1 MRSKNTCV
9 LAAKTRMEK
18 LKMDVHFPTFRPH
31 PLVPGGHLQTILGC
45 YFFRQ
50 PVPYTAARH
59 LVTLPD
65 GDQIV
70 LHDDRPQKWQPG
82 DPVALLVH
90 GLGGSHLSGY
100 MQRGASKLNA
110 HGVRVFRM
118 DLRGC
123 GAGLGLAKHL
133 CHAGRSEDV
142 AAALQDINHRCM
154 HSPSVVIGFSM
165 GANMVLKLAG
175 EWGEQ
180 SPENVL
186 GVMAVA
192 PPVDLQACCTELQ
205 QTARGFYDQMFVR
218 GLRQYIA
225 LRERSAPNVNTLVLP
240 ASVRRIKEFDTHITA
255 PLSGF
260 RDADDYYDQASSGP
274 YLTKISVPTL
284 IVAAADD
291 PIVPVASVQQA
302 RISDA
307 VKLIVADGGGH
318 LGYVAAKSKDPDCR
332 WLDWR
337 VVEWVLSRMP
347 GYLHSAQWRVMQAR
361 IKTHPGVQHSI

>member
-1 MRSKNTCV
+1 
-9 LAAKTRMEK
+9 MEK
-18 LKMDVHFPTFRPH
+18 STMEVHFPTFRPH

-50 PVPYTAARH
+50 TISYTAALHR
-59 LVTLPD
+59 VTLPD
-65 GDQIV
+65 GDQLA

-100 MQRGASKLNA
+100 MQRGAKKLNE

-123 GAGLGLAKHL
+123 GAGIGLAKQL
-133 CHAGRSEDV
+133 CHAGRSADV
-142 AAALQDINHRCM
+142 GAVLADINQRTV
-154 HSPSVVIGFSM
+154 HSPTAVIGFSM
-165 GANMVLKLAG
+165 GANMVLKLSG
-175 EWGEQ
+175 EWGD
-180 SPENVL
+180 SAPENVV

-192 PPVDLQACCTELQ
+192 PPVDLHECCTQ
-205 QTARGFYDQMFVR
+205 IQTSARGLYDRSFVR

-225 LRERSAPNVNTLVLP
+225 SRQRSTPNVATPAFP
-240 ASVRRIKEFDTHITA
+240 ASVRGIKEFDSRITA

-274 YLTKISVPTL
+274 YLTKIRVPTL
-284 IVAAADD
+284 IVAAVDD
-291 PIVPVASVQQA
+291 PIVPVATVQQA

-337 VVEWVLSRMP
+337 VVEWTLSRMP
-347 GYLHSAQWRVMQAR
+347 GFLNSTQLQVVQAR
-361 IKTHPGVQHSI
+361 VKPQPQVQHTL

>member
-1 MRSKNTCV
+1 
-9 LAAKTRMEK
+9 MEK
-18 LKMDVHFPTFRPH
+18 LKMEVHFPTFRPH

-50 PVPYTAARH
+50 PVPYTAAKH
-59 LVTLPD
+59 VVTLAD
-65 GDQIV
+65 GDQLV
-70 LHDDRPQKWQPG
+70 VHDDRPQKWQPG

-123 GAGLGLAKHL
+123 GAGLGLARQL
-133 CHAGRSEDV
+133 CHAGRSADV
-142 AAALQDINHRCM
+142 GAILHEIRQRCL
-154 HSPSVVIGFSM
+154 HSPTVVIGFSM

-175 EWGEQ
+175 EWGEN

-186 GVMAVA
+186 GVMAVS
-192 PPVDLQACCTELQ
+192 PPVDLHSCCDQ
-205 QTARGFYDQMFVR
+205 IQKTARGFYDRSFLR

-225 LRERSAPNVNTLVLP
+225 LRQRSTPNVDTPRFP
-240 ASVRRIKEFDTHITA
+240 AGLRGIKDFDSHVTA

-274 YLTKISVPTL
+274 YLTKIRVPTL
-284 IVAAADD
+284 IVTAVDD
-291 PIVPVASVQQA
+291 PIVPVTTVQKAS
-302 RISDA
+302 ISDA

-347 GYLHSAQWRVMQAR
+347 GYLHSAQWQVMQAR
-361 IKTHPGVQHSI
+361 VKPHPGVQHSV